1 MLQATATKDYPYLNQ
16 SSISEL
22 CVALSGEAA
31 RSAAP
36 QDPACLD
43 QLASRALTALDFHR
57 CFLPNDSALIAA
69 LCGPPDRAPEGGWA
83 AEYCSKASHPPPRAG
98 PEDPC
103 DYGAW
108 QPESFTNSS
117 LLDRCGGPRGLRDY
131 LCDPASLLSQGPDEP
146 GLDELCADWAP
157 EPEPGTCFLQR
168 FFQLLPAPYDFD
180 SSQLCVDPGPLLLE
194 ALGRLGD
201 CQLEEG
207 PQGSWLGALGYA
219 LRVLDFMVG
228 VSAGLEEGEGEAR
241 AGLGQAILL
250 SSLLDN
256 ASFWGGLRPE
266 AARSVLHTVGRFLR
280 TEQDPA
286 LKEDLLGCFSVRAGH
301 THTCIHART
310 HVCTLWRPGPRKVSS
325 SR

>member
-131 LCDPASLLSQGPDEP
+131 LCDPAEP